1 MRALALV
8 VLILSA
14 SSAEAHCFRHWAYPR
29 PQTGCGWRPR
39 APVSFRV
46 SARASVPV
54 ATPEAWSVEIT
65 RLPPLTDDEMHA
77 LAVEKLKE
85 QTK

>member
-1 MRALALV
+1 
-8 VLILSA
+8 
-14 SSAEAHCFRHWAYPR
+14 
-29 PQTGCGWRPR
+29 
-39 APVSFRV
+39 
-46 SARASVPV
+46 V